1 VLLNER
7 YRGSSFI
14 EYLRMDHPDLVP
26 DMSQVDFTNV
36 QLLHGTTVLALVYE
50 DGALMAGDRLATEGS
65 QVGTRDVEKVFKVDE
80 TCCMAIAGVAG
91 PAIEMA
97 KMFQL
102 ELEHFQKLEGHD
114 LTFEGKANR
123 LSFLVRQNLPAAMQ
137 GLVVMPLYAGYDHD
151 KERGRIYKFDVT
163 GGRFA
168 ETDYYSTGSGGK
180 DARSSL
186 KKTFR
191 HQGFSQQD
199 AVRAAIEALMDA
211 ADEDRGTGGF
221 DLVREI
227 YPTCKLIKQDGVTDV
242 PTEDLLAAYEWVIE
256 KRRSTS

>member
-1 VLLNER
+1 MLIDEK

-14 EYLRMDHPDLVP
+14 EYLRLDHPGLVP
-26 DMSQVDFTNV
+26 DFAMLDANHLV
-36 QLLHGTTVLALVYE
+36 LPHGTTVLSLVYE

-65 QVGTRDVEKVFKVDE
+65 AVGTRDVEKVFKIDN

-91 PAIEMA
+91 PAVEMA
-97 KMFQL
+97 RMFQL

-137 GLVVMPLYAGYDHD
+137 GLVVMPLYAGFDPE
-151 KERGRIYKFDVT
+151 KGRGRIYKFDVT

-186 KKTFR
+186 KKSFR
-191 HQGFSQQD
+191 ARGFGRSD
-199 AVRAAIEALMDA
+199 AVHAAVEALMDA

-227 YPTCKLIKQDGVTDV
+227 YPTCKLMTAEGVQDV
-242 PTEDLLAAYEWVIE
+242 PDSELLAAYDELVG
-256 KRRSTS
+256 KRKGA

>member
-1 VLLNER
+1 MFLDEK

-14 EYLRMDHPDLVP
+14 EYLRVDHPDLLP
-26 DMSQVDFTNV
+26 DLRHVDFTKLE
-36 QLLHGTTVLALVYE
+36 LLHGTTVLSLVYE

-65 QVGTRDVEKVFKVDE
+65 QVGTRDIEKVFKVDD

-91 PAIEMA
+91 PAVEMA
-97 KMFQL
+97 RMFQL

-137 GLVVMPLYAGYDHD
+137 GLVVMPLYAGYDHE
-151 KERGRIYKFDVT
+151 KGRGRIYKFDVT

-168 ETDYYSTGSGGK
+168 ETDYYATGSGGK

-191 HQGFSQQD
+191 DKDFDRAS
-199 AVRAAIEALMDA
+199 AVHAAVEALMDA

-227 YPTCKLIKQDGVTDV
+227 YPTCKLITKSGVEDV
-242 PTEDLLAAYEWVIE
+242 SDQEILASYEQIIA
-256 KRRSTS
+256 RRRGE